1 VTGRPTYDAVIEV
14 RTRLQELQAERAVA
28 GFEGLATNRAYMTDL
43 DHEIASAT
51 SAYVGAVVTE
61 IASLRA
67 ELSGPQVG

>member
-1 VTGRPTYDAVIEV
+1 MTGRPTYDAVIEV

-43 DHEIASAT
+43 EHEIATAS
-51 SAYVGAVVTE
+51 SAYVGAAVTE
-61 IASLRA
+61 IATLRA

>member
-28 GFEGLATNRAYMTDL
+28 GFEGLATNCAYMTDL